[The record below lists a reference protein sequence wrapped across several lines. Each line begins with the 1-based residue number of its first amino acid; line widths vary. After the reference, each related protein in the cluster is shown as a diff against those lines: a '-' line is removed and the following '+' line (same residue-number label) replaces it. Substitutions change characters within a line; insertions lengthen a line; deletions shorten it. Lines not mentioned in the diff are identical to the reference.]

1 MNSRV
6 RIAAAAAA
14 VVVCGTFSLSD
25 ACADEPP
32 KVQRSIVLKEDIA
45 VPDHEGVMAKVEIP
59 PGATEGRHT
68 HPADAFIFVLEGA
81 VEQEIAGKP
90 TVTLK
95 AGDVVHIPANTVHVA
110 TNNGSM
116 PARFAVVF
124 VAEKGKPLTT
134 PVK

>member
-1 MNSRV
+1 MNIRRSA
-6 RIAAAAAA
+6 IAACAGGALL
-14 VVVCGTFSLSD
+14 VSSLLL
-25 ACADEPP
+25 ADEPP
-32 KVQRSIVLKEDIA
+32 KVQRNIVLKEDIA
-45 VPDHEGVMAKVEIP
+45 AAGHEGVMARVEIP

-95 AGDVVHIPANTVHVA
+95 AGDVVHVPADTVHCA
-110 TNNGSM
+110 TNKGSV
-116 PARFAVVF
+116 PAKFAVVF

-134 PVK
+134 PAK